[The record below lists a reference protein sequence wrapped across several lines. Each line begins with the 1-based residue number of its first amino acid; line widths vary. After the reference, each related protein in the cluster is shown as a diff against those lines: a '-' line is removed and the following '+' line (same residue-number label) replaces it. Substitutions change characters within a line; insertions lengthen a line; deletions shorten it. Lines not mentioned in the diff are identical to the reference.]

1 MDLAGLKGGGMRKK
15 NKWAWGDMKLG
26 RGLVVELFGEER
38 VYQIA
43 HQLQTDT
50 EIALVEVD
58 KPDNSVW
65 WIQKRCLREN
75 GKISKAG
82 ISDGLMWFLG
92 TQKLLPGQLEVAQ
105 KNVAEHNRLWANS
118 ALDKLFVNQ
127 TGKKAAQAE
136 WNEYLKGK
144 EEGTNAK

>member
-1 MDLAGLKGGGMRKK
+1 MRKK
-15 NKWAWGDMKLG
+15 NKWTWDDMKLG
-26 RGLVVELFGEER
+26 RGLVVELFDEER

-43 HQLQTDT
+43 HLLQTNT
-50 EIALVEVD
+50 EIALIEVD

-65 WIQKRCLREN
+65 WIQKRCLGEN

-82 ISDGLMWFLG
+82 IRDGLLWFLG

-118 ALDKLFVNQ
+118 ALDELFISAE
-127 TGKKAAQAE
+127 GKKAALAK
-136 WNEYLKGK
+136 WKEYLRGK
-144 EEGTNAK
+144 ESGTNAK